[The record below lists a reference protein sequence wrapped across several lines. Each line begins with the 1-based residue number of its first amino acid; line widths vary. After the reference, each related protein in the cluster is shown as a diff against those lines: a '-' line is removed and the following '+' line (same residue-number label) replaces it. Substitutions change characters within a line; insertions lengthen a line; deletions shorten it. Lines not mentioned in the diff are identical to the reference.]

1 MQAETNDAAE
11 PLSAPEAHEDP
22 EADTSGAPDPEE
34 TPRGNRE
41 ARYRVERNEARAQ
54 RDSLAETLAQLQTK
68 ELHRLAGEHLADP
81 ADIDLAGNELSHY
94 LTPEGWVDHDAVAD
108 AAAAV
113 VSSRPGLSKNSPA
126 YDPSQGHG
134 NRAPKDSL
142 SWGDLLKS

>member
-1 MQAETNDAAE
+1 MQAQTNDTVE
-11 PLSAPEAHEDP
+11 PPSGSETHEEP
-22 EADTSGAPDPEE
+22 EADASGTPAPEE
-34 TPRGNRE
+34 APKGNRE
-41 ARYRVERNEARAQ
+41 ARYRVERNEARAE
-54 RDSLAETLAQLQTK
+54 RDSLAETLTQLQTR

-94 LTPEGWVDHDAVAD
+94 LTPEGWVDHDAVAE

-126 YDPSQGHG
+126 YDPTQGHG

-142 SWGDLLKS
+142 SWGDLLKT